1 MHKQEQK
8 KLINSYFFTKTT
20 KLKHSYLFITGSLL
34 FIFHELFVSDVY
46 AYLDPSSGTMAIQA
60 ILGVLVGA
68 GIAVKV
74 YWEKIK
80 IKLSDIIM
88 KRKN

>member
-1 MHKQEQK
+1 MKRSF
-8 KLINSYFFTKTT
+8 LIPS
-20 KLKHSYLFITGSLL
+20 GVLL
-34 FIFHELFVSDVY
+34 FIFHELFVSDAY

-60 ILGVLVGA
+60 ILGGLIGV

-80 IKLSDIIM
+80 YKLSSKFLKPED
-88 KRKN
+88 KN

>member
-1 MHKQEQK
+1 MK
-8 KLINSYFFTKTT
+8 NSIFVIIGT
-20 KLKHSYLFITGSLL
+20 IV
-34 FIFHELFVSDVY
+34 FIFHELFVSDAY

-60 ILGVLVGA
+60 ILGVLVGV

-80 IKLSDIIM
+80 FKLSNKFIKSNDE
-88 KRKN
+88 K

>member
-1 MHKQEQK
+1 MKR
-8 KLINSYFFTKTT
+8 SF
-20 KLKHSYLFITGSLL
+20 LFVTGTLL
-34 FIFHELFVSDVY
+34 FIFHELFVSDAY

-60 ILGVLVGA
+60 ILGVLVGV

-80 IKLSDIIM
+80 YKLSNKLM
-88 KRKN
+88 KGKE

>member
-1 MHKQEQK
+1 MK
-8 KLINSYFFTKTT
+8 NSIYVISGT
-20 KLKHSYLFITGSLL
+20 IL
-34 FIFHELFVSDVY
+34 FIFHELFVSNAY

-60 ILGVLVGA
+60 ILGALVGV

-80 IKLSDIIM
+80 FKLSNKFLKSNDDKQIERFRF
-88 KRKN
+88 KKK

>member
-1 MHKQEQK
+1 MILK
-8 KLINSYFFTKTT
+8 NSIYA
-20 KLKHSYLFITGSLL
+20 ITGTIV
-34 FIFHELFVSDVY
+34 FIFHELFVSDAY

-60 ILGVLVGA
+60 ILGVLVGV

-80 IKLSDIIM
+80 FKLSNKFIKLNDE
-88 KRKN
+88 K

>member
-1 MHKQEQK
+1 
-8 KLINSYFFTKTT
+8 LYGIIDI
-20 KLKHSYLFITGSLL
+20 KLKRSFLLITGTLL

-80 IKLSDIIM
+80 YKLSNIRT
-88 KRKN
+88 KGKN